1 MSKCLSIVKRL
12 CYIVIEKRPSV
23 ALASIPPVSQAPAG
37 AGKAD
42 TTMSRFRNPLLFL
55 CDSLILL
62 GVALAL
68 SIFSLRYGLPD
79 AVGQGLLLK
88 HLLVLYACTA
98 VFQLLFHTYD
108 SLWRYAESREYLSL
122 SMAAF
127 CGFLSYEV
135 ISRTLMD
142 GVISFILLVAITCL
156 WVLGMLLVRFSY
168 RVYRSRVLFR
178 RGGPRVPV
186 AIIGAGAAGVQLLEE
201 LQSNPDSHYT
211 VQCFF
216 DDDPAKVHNRI
227 HGVEVKGRIADI
239 PDRLRAMDI
248 RELLVAIPSISEER
262 RHEILQ
268 ELSGLERVRVTIL
281 PSTLDLIAQTPIRSQ
296 LREIR
301 IEDLLGREPV
311 RLDPAPVDDFLGGK
325 TVLVT
330 GGGGSIGSELCR
342 QIAKHHP
349 KRLIIVD
356 IYENNAYD
364 IQQELL
370 YHFGKRLNLVVEIA
384 SVRDGERLRQL
395 FAMYRPDVVFHAA
408 AHKHV
413 PLMEQS
419 PQEAVRNNVFGTLNL
434 VRTADEYGVEKFI
447 QISTDK
453 AVNPT
458 SVMGATKRLCEMIL
472 QSMKGQSGT
481 TFAAVRFGNVL
492 GSNGSVVPLFKRQ
505 IAAGGPITVTDKR
518 IIRYF
523 MTIPEAAQLVLQA
536 GAMARQNELYV
547 LDMGQPVKIL
557 DLAENLIRL
566 SGYVPYRDIDIVE
579 TGLRPG
585 EKLYEELLIASRD
598 IEKTENDQIFVERQ
612 PGITPEELRGKLAV
626 LSAALEKNDPT
637 VIRDA
642 LHQVVPTFHEPED
655 LNRDQG
661 DEVRIPER
669 NVEKKENSVVC
680 GSATQ

>member
-1 MSKCLSIVKRL
+1 
-12 CYIVIEKRPSV
+12 
-23 ALASIPPVSQAPAG
+23 
-37 AGKAD
+37 
-42 TTMSRFRNPLLFL
+42 MSRFRKELLFL
-55 CDSLILL
+55 CDTLIL
-62 GVALAL
+62 V
-68 SIFSLRYGLPD
+68 
-79 AVGQGLLLK
+79 AVGVVLVPFSVRYTLGDLSTRWTLMSHMLLL
-88 HLLVLYACTA
+88 YGCTV
-98 VFQLLFHTYD
+98 VFQVAFHTYD

-122 SMAAF
+122 LMAALW
-127 CGFLSYEV
+127 GFFAYEV
-135 ISRTLMD
+135 ISRL
-142 GVISFILLVAITCL
+142 VIREAVPFLLLTAIASV
-156 WVLGMLLVRFSY
+156 WVLGMLLVRFVY
-168 RVYRSRVLFR
+168 RVYRTHSMYQK
-178 RGGPRVPV
+178 GSHQIPV
-186 AIIGAGAAGVQLLEE
+186 AIIGAGAAGVQLLGE
-201 LQSNPDSHYT
+201 LQSNADSRYR

-216 DDDPAKVHNRI
+216 DDDCGKIGKRI
-227 HGVEVKGRIADI
+227 HGVEVKGRIEDI
-239 PDRLRAMDI
+239 PTRLRAMDI
-248 RELLVAIPSISEER
+248 RQIIVAIPSISEER
-262 RHEILQ
+262 RHEILK
-268 ELSGLERVRVTIL
+268 ELSGLDRIKVSVL
-281 PSTLDLIAQTPIRSQ
+281 PSTLNLIEQKPIGAQ
-296 LREIR
+296 LRDIQ

-311 RLDPAPVDDFLGGK
+311 RLDPKPVDAYLEGK
-325 TVLVT
+325 VVMVT

-342 QIAKHHP
+342 QIARHRP
-349 KRLIIVD
+349 RQLVIVD

-370 YHFGKRLNLVVEIA
+370 YIYNKRLNLAVEIA
-384 SVRDGERLRQL
+384 SIRDGERVRQL
-395 FAMYRPDVVFHAA
+395 FAHYRPDVVFHAA

-434 VRTADEYGVEKFI
+434 VRAADEFGVGKFI

-472 QSMKGQSGT
+472 QSMKGRSAT

-505 IAAGGPITVTDKR
+505 IAAGGPVTVTDKR

-536 GAMARQNELYV
+536 GAMAKQNELYV

-566 SGYVPYRDIDIVE
+566 SGYVPYRDIQIVE

-585 EKLYEELLIASRD
+585 EKLYEELLVASRD

-612 PGITPEELRGKLAV
+612 PGITPEELKGKLAV
-626 LSAALEKNDPT
+626 LSAALEKNDPG

-661 DEVRIPER
+661 DEVHIPEQEQAA
-669 NVEKKENSVVC
+669 V
-680 GSATQ
+680 